1 MTGIIII
8 VSLFVSSYLYEPLW
22 FDTRPHYYV
31 KTFQTPEAC
40 AQAKKASD
48 LEIAFPD
55 AFHKGNVCVPK
66 GNYSGNSDLYSTKE
80 N

>member
-8 VSLFVSSYLYEPLW
+8 ISLFVSSYLYEPLW

-48 LEIAFPD
+48 QAN